1 MVVAEVAV
9 TVEVAVGAVEG
20 KVVVAVVVAVAVA
33 PGRAARV
40 TCDLPMR
47 IVLNESM
54 SSDHAVHDADVHW
67 TVAARGVRE
76 LRQNCAALRELR
88 QNCARIAPKLR
99 SIARIAL
106 HLDGGGARRVVQQGE
121 LTEGDA
127 LRRRHHRALALDG
140 DVALAL
146 QESRRSGVSGVG
158 LRL

>member
-88 QNCARIAPKLR
+88 FTWTVAARGALCSKASSPKAMPFVAVITEPLPSTEMSHSPCR
-99 SIARIAL
+99 SR
-106 HLDGGGARRVVQQGE
+106 GE
-121 LTEGDA
+121 A
-127 LRRRHHRALALDG
+127 A
-140 DVALAL
+140 
-146 QESRRSGVSGVG
+146 
-158 LRL
+158 